1 MKQFIVNLTP
11 NDRYIMYLLPT
22 LSKRLGSF
30 EQIETS
36 EEVRLKCVTLLKIII
51 LKYKNLLI
59 SYIDDL
65 TKILTH
71 TVADNYPLVKRESC
85 DCISEFANNLPNY
98 FYSQAQNLVK
108 PILNNF
114 THQHYRVR
122 IASIRT
128 IGDVIQYGNSKSVE
142 EVATP
147 LAEKLFDQ
155 HGLVRAATIEIAGC
169 WLLKLRDRYSWWHKI
184 LPLLLTGLHDEL
196 ENIRQKAADFWNA
209 IGQQYIAENQDNEKL
224 KNTVDFLT
232 KDRDHYPNV
241 IRPNLGCRVIA
252 QQSFSK
258 LINGISLELGD
269 WIVDIRIRTAQLLCV
284 FILHIEEDVIQHIG
298 KLLPPMYKACND
310 EDNRVVENI
319 EKAAE
324 YLGYFV
330 PPQTYCRLIIPTL
343 EETPSTGHLKVF
355 SAILKGSERCK
366 LLPLLEDIGKFIQQP
381 HICQSKKRIYQKQ
394 ILSCCSSLI
403 STCKEDCKLIS
414 KELFLTIF
422 TVQSMAQ
429 ENLIKLKAQE
439 LLNILADINLF
450 NNIEQFYHENISTL
464 FSLLSDYKSWSIHSP
479 ECQIFCACLIYI
491 RHILAYNM
499 DTILPILKETMT
511 NDTDPEVRLKYFI
524 LLSEYFCQGSLNEI
538 IDLKF
543 SNQFLEN
550 CILPGLIWR
559 AGRSAEAIRT
569 ATISCLCIFLDKYE
583 KVLNIEKT
591 LYLGEQNISLVLDK
605 IIPVLISLADDN
617 SKKYEYIHKIY
628 PILLKRLDD
637 GCDDVRI
644 ISLEALTE
652 VWNAIPENYDIYFNK
667 GHIDSLY
674 TTTIIYLDDPEVEFQ
689 NIVLG
694 SLKVLAKIHPQ
705 LLYEKLQK
713 CKTNFRNQNSID
725 ILIESLKM
733 SELNTDHVDSVEEE
747 LEVESNY
754 KPPPEKTIEQ
764 ILEADKEDESLRKY
778 KETLLGE
785 AKSGGVVVDPNDPR
799 KVIVKKLALCVAD
812 RPDMELDL
820 TGDLSQL
827 KKQTFVIKEGVSYRI
842 RIDFIVQRE
851 IVHGLK
857 YVQKTYRLGVPGVTV
872 DKMMHMVGSYPPK
885 TEVQSYTTPTEDAPA
900 GVMARGSYSVS
911 SLFTDD
917 DKHEHLKWEW
927 SFEIKKDWKE

>member
-1 MKQFIVNLTP
+1 LRILNDSVEICRDQTLEIMKQFIVNLTP

-617 SKKYEYIHKIY
+617 SKKCRFYSLRAIYLIMYIKKKLDHLTDEYIHKIY

-725 ILIESLKM
+725 ILIESCQ
-733 SELNTDHVDSVEEE
+733 H
-747 LEVESNY
+747 
-754 KPPPEKTIEQ
+754 
-764 ILEADKEDESLRKY
+764 ILRNNA
-778 KETLLGE
+778 
-785 AKSGGVVVDPNDPR
+785 N
-799 KVIVKKLALCVAD
+799 
-812 RPDMELDL
+812 
-820 TGDLSQL
+820 
-827 KKQTFVIKEGVSYRI
+827 
-842 RIDFIVQRE
+842 
-851 IVHGLK
+851 
-857 YVQKTYRLGVPGVTV
+857 
-872 DKMMHMVGSYPPK
+872 
-885 TEVQSYTTPTEDAPA
+885 
-900 GVMARGSYSVS
+900 
-911 SLFTDD
+911 
-917 DKHEHLKWEW
+917 
-927 SFEIKKDWKE
+927 